1 MKLISAIG
9 LILLLHGHSYGQD
22 TLRLERKP
30 EVILK
35 SWYPE
40 FKEFPYLKVGD
51 TKILF
56 TIIPDFEKLSIRE
69 NDINL
74 EVDDSLVKIK
84 ETEKTN
90 QYLITVD
97 ETNSAYVE
105 FEIWFDIGT
114 LTILLKE
121 NNQWMDI
128 RKIYPFKENR
138 VMLQKIKLKIKN

>member
-1 MKLISAIG
+1 MRI
-9 LILLLHGHSYGQD
+9 
-22 TLRLERKP
+22 ERKP
-30 EVILK
+30 KVILK

-56 TIIPDFEKLSIRE
+56 TIIPDFEKLPIRD

-97 ETNSAYVE
+97 KTNSAYVE
-105 FEIWFDIGT
+105 FEIWFDLGT
-114 LTILLKE
+114 LTILLNE
-121 NNQWMDI
+121 NYQWMDI
-128 RKIYPFKENR
+128 QKIYPFKENR

>member
-1 MKLISAIG
+1 MKLILALG
-9 LILLLHGHSYGQD
+9 LILLLNCYSYGQD

-40 FKEFPYLKVGD
+40 FKEFPNLKVGE

-56 TIIPDFEKLSIRE
+56 TIIPEFEKLSIRD

-74 EVDDSLVKIK
+74 VVDDSLVKIH

-90 QYLITVD
+90 QYLITVNQ
-97 ETNSAYVE
+97 TNSTCVE
-105 FEIWFDIGT
+105 FEIWIDVGI

-121 NNQWMDI
+121 NNKWIDI
-128 RKIYPFKENR
+128 REIYPFKENR
-138 VMLQKIKLKIKN
+138 VMLQKVKLKIEN